1 MQPITPET
9 EALIDRALA
18 EDTQGGDVT
27 TNALIPSDLTGEAR
41 LVAEEDGVLSGLE
54 AALAVFRRVDPGVET
69 HADLA
74 EGAVLEPGMA
84 IGSVTGPV
92 ASILTAERTAL
103 NFVRRLSGI
112 ATETSK
118 YVREVAGYDVRILD
132 TRKTTPGLRNLEKQA
147 VAAGGGANHRRGLGD
162 GVLIKDNHIEALR
175 GQGMNLGET
184 VGKARANAPH
194 SLKIEVEIEDP
205 NDVEEAISAGAD
217 ILLLDNMS
225 TTDMSSA
232 VKLAGG
238 RVLIEASGRVSLG
251 NVREVAST
259 GVDLISVG
267 ALTHSSRAAGHRPGT
282 DGLAQPER
290 WLP

>member
-1 MQPITPET
+1 MQPITPGT

-27 TNALIPSDLTGEAR
+27 TDALIPSDLMGEAR

-54 AALAVFRRVDPGVET
+54 TALSVFRRVDPGVET
-69 HADLA
+69 RAELE
-74 EGAVLEPGMA
+74 EGAGLEPGMVV
-84 IGSVTGPV
+84 GSVSGPV

-118 YVREVAGYDVRILD
+118 YVREVAGFDARILD

-175 GQGMNLGET
+175 GQGMSLGEI
-184 VGKARANAPH
+184 VGKARVNAPH

-225 TTDMSSA
+225 NADMSAA
-232 VKLAGG
+232 VKLVGG
-238 RVLIEASGRVSLG
+238 RALIEASGRVSLR
-251 NVREVAST
+251 NVREVAAT

-267 ALTHSSRAAGHRPGT
+267 ALTHSSRAL
-282 DGLAQPER
+282 DIGLE
-290 WLP
+290 LTG

>member
-74 EGAVLEPGMA
+74 EGAVLEPDMA

-175 GQGMNLGET
+175 GQGMSLGET

-238 RVLIEASGRVSLG
+238 RVLIEASGRVSLR

-267 ALTHSSRAAGHRPGT
+267 ALTHSSRAL
-282 DGLAQPER
+282 DIGLE
-290 WLP
+290 LTG

>member
-27 TNALIPSDLTGEAR
+27 TDALIPSDLTGEAR

-69 HADLA
+69 HADPA
-74 EGAVLEPGMA
+74 EGAGLEPGMA

-118 YVREVAGYDVRILD
+118 YVREVAGYEVRILD

-162 GVLIKDNHIEALR
+162 GVLIKDNHIKALR
-175 GQGMNLGET
+175 GQGMSLGET

-238 RVLIEASGRVSLG
+238 RVLIEASGRVSLR
-251 NVREVAST
+251 NVREVAAT

-267 ALTHSSRAAGHRPGT
+267 ALTHSSRAL
-282 DGLAQPER
+282 DIGLD
-290 WLP
+290 LTG

>member
-41 LVAEEDGVLSGLE
+41 LVAEEDGILSGLE

-69 HADLA
+69 HADHA
-74 EGAVLEPGMA
+74 EGAGLEPGMA
-84 IGSVTGPV
+84 IGSVSGPV

-112 ATETSK
+112 ATETSR
-118 YVREVAGYDVRILD
+118 YVREVAEYDVRILD

-175 GQGMNLGET
+175 GQGMSLGET

-225 TTDMSSA
+225 TADMSTA

-238 RVLIEASGRVSLG
+238 RVLIEASGRVSLR
-251 NVREVAST
+251 NVREVAAT

-267 ALTHSSRAAGHRPGT
+267 ALTHSSRAL
-282 DGLAQPER
+282 DIGLD
-290 WLP
+290 LTG

>member
-54 AALAVFRRVDPGVET
+54 AALAVFRRVDLGVET

-175 GQGMNLGET
+175 GQGMSLGET

-267 ALTHSSRAAGHRPGT
+267 ALTHSSKAL
-282 DGLAQPER
+282 DIGLE
-290 WLP
+290 LTG

>member
-1 MQPITPET
+1 MQPITAET
-9 EALIDRALA
+9 EALIARALA

-27 TNALIPSDLTGEAR
+27 TDALIPMDLMGEAR
-41 LVAEEDGVLSGLE
+41 LVSEEDGVLSGLE
-54 AALAVFRRVDPGVET
+54 AALAVFRRVDPAVET
-69 HADLA
+69 QAELD
-74 EGAVLEPGMA
+74 EGAGLEPGMVV
-84 IGSVTGPV
+84 GSVTGPV

-103 NFVRRLSGI
+103 NFVRRLSGV
-112 ATETSK
+112 ATETSR
-118 YVREVAGYDVRILD
+118 YVREVAGYDARILD

-175 GQGMNLGET
+175 GQGMSLGEI

-194 SLKIEVEIEDP
+194 SLKIEVEIEDT

-225 TTDMSSA
+225 TADMSAA

-238 RVLIEASGRVSLG
+238 RALIEASGRVSLR
-251 NVREVAST
+251 NVREVAAT

-267 ALTHSSRAAGHRPGT
+267 ALTHSSRAL
-282 DGLAQPER
+282 DIGLE
-290 WLP
+290 LTG

>member
-1 MQPITPET
+1 LQPITAET
-9 EALIDRALA
+9 EALIARALA

-27 TNALIPSDLTGEAR
+27 TDALIPMDLMGEAR
-41 LVAEEDGVLSGLE
+41 LVSEEDGVLSGLE
-54 AALAVFRRVDPGVET
+54 AALAVFRRVDPAVET

-74 EGAVLEPGMA
+74 EGAGLEPGMVV
-84 IGSVTGPV
+84 GSVSGPV

-103 NFVRRLSGI
+103 NFVRRLSGV
-112 ATETSK
+112 ATETSR
-118 YVREVAGYDVRILD
+118 YVREVAGYDARILD

-175 GQGMNLGET
+175 GQGMSLGEI

-225 TTDMSSA
+225 TADMSAA
-232 VKLAGG
+232 VRLAGG
-238 RVLIEASGRVSLG
+238 RALIEASGRVSLR
-251 NVREVAST
+251 NVREVAAT

-267 ALTHSSRAAGHRPGT
+267 ALTHSSRAL
-282 DGLAQPER
+282 DIGLE
-290 WLP
+290 LTG

>member
-41 LVAEEDGVLSGLE
+41 LVAEEDGILSGLE

-74 EGAVLEPGMA
+74 EGGGLEPGMA
-84 IGSVTGPV
+84 IGSVSGPV

-112 ATETSK
+112 ATETSR
-118 YVREVAGYDVRILD
+118 YVREVAEYDVRILD

-175 GQGMNLGET
+175 GQGMSLGET

-225 TTDMSSA
+225 TADMSTA

-238 RVLIEASGRVSLG
+238 RVLIEASGRVSLR
-251 NVREVAST
+251 NVREVAAT

-267 ALTHSSRAAGHRPGT
+267 ALTHSSRAL
-282 DGLAQPER
+282 DIGLD
-290 WLP
+290 LTG

>member
-27 TNALIPSDLTGEAR
+27 TNALIPSDLTSEAR
-41 LVAEEDGVLSGLE
+41 LVAEEDGILSGLE
-54 AALAVFRRVDPGVET
+54 AALAVFRRVDPAVET

-74 EGAVLEPGMA
+74 EGGGLEPGMA
-84 IGSVTGPV
+84 IGSVSGPV

-112 ATETSK
+112 ATETSR

-175 GQGMNLGET
+175 GQGMSLGET

-225 TTDMSSA
+225 TADMSTA

-238 RVLIEASGRVSLG
+238 RVLIEASGRVSLR
-251 NVREVAST
+251 NVREVAAT

-267 ALTHSSRAAGHRPGT
+267 ALTHSSRAL
-282 DGLAQPER
+282 DIGLD
-290 WLP
+290 LTG

>member
-238 RVLIEASGRVSLG
+238 RVLIEASGRVSLR

-267 ALTHSSRAAGHRPGT
+267 ALTHSSRAL
-282 DGLAQPER
+282 DIGLE
-290 WLP
+290 LTG

>member
-18 EDTQGGDVT
+18 EDVQGGDVT
-27 TNALIPSDLTGEAR
+27 TDALIPAGLMGEAR
-41 LVAEEDGVLSGLE
+41 LIAEEDGVLSGLD
-54 AALAVFRRVDPGVET
+54 AALAVFRRVDAEIET
-69 HADLA
+69 RADLS
-74 EGAVLEPGMA
+74 EGAGLEPGMVV
-84 IGSVTGPV
+84 GSVSGPV

-112 ATETSK
+112 ATETSR
-118 YVREVAGYDVRILD
+118 YVREVAGYDVRVLD

-175 GQGMNLGET
+175 RRGMSLGEI
-184 VGKARANAPH
+184 VEKARANAPH

-205 NDVEEAISAGAD
+205 DDVEEAISAGAD

-225 TTDMSSA
+225 AADMSAA
-232 VKLAGG
+232 VKLAAG
-238 RVLIEASGRVSLG
+238 RALIEASGRVSLG
-251 NVREVAST
+251 NVREVAAT

-267 ALTHSSRAAGHRPGT
+267 ALTHSSRAL
-282 DGLAQPER
+282 DIGLE
-290 WLP
+290 LTG

>member
-27 TNALIPSDLTGEAR
+27 TDALIPSDLMGEAR

-54 AALAVFRRVDPGVET
+54 TALAVFRRVDPAVET

-74 EGAVLEPGMA
+74 DGAGLEPGMA

-118 YVREVAGYDVRILD
+118 YVREVAGFDARILD

-175 GQGMNLGET
+175 GQGMSLGEI

-225 TTDMSSA
+225 NADMSAA
-232 VKLAGG
+232 VKLVGG
-238 RVLIEASGRVSLG
+238 RALIEASGRVSLR
-251 NVREVAST
+251 NVREVAAT

-267 ALTHSSRAAGHRPGT
+267 ALTHSSRAL
-282 DGLAQPER
+282 DIGLE
-290 WLP
+290 LTG

>member
-175 GQGMNLGET
+175 GQGMSLGET

-267 ALTHSSRAAGHRPGT
+267 ALTHSSRAL
-282 DGLAQPER
+282 DIGLE
-290 WLP
+290 LTG

>member
-238 RVLIEASGRVSLG
+238 RMLIEASGRVSLR
-251 NVREVAST
+251 NVREVAAT

-267 ALTHSSRAAGHRPGT
+267 ALTHSSRAL
-282 DGLAQPER
+282 DIGLE
-290 WLP
+290 LTG

>member
-9 EALIDRALA
+9 EALIARALA

-27 TNALIPSDLTGEAR
+27 TDALIPMDLMGEAR
-41 LVAEEDGVLSGLE
+41 LVSEEDGVLSGLE
-54 AALAVFRRVDPGVET
+54 AALAVFRRVDPAVDT
-69 HADLA
+69 HAELT
-74 EGAVLEPGMA
+74 EGTGLEPGMVV
-84 IGSVTGPV
+84 GSVSGPV

-103 NFVRRLSGI
+103 NFVRRLSGV

-118 YVREVAGYDVRILD
+118 YVREVAGFDTRILD

-175 GQGMNLGET
+175 GQGLSLGEI

-225 TTDMSSA
+225 NADMSAA
-232 VKLAGG
+232 VKLVGG
-238 RVLIEASGRVSLG
+238 RALIEASGRVSLR
-251 NVREVAST
+251 NVREVAAT

-267 ALTHSSRAAGHRPGT
+267 ALTHSSRAL
-282 DGLAQPER
+282 DIGLE
-290 WLP
+290 LTG

>member
-175 GQGMNLGET
+175 GQGMSLGET

-194 SLKIEVEIEDP
+194 SLKIEVEIEDA

-238 RVLIEASGRVSLG
+238 RVLIEASGRVSLR
-251 NVREVAST
+251 NVREVAAT

-267 ALTHSSRAAGHRPGT
+267 ALTHSSRAL
-282 DGLAQPER
+282 DIGLE
-290 WLP
+290 LTG

>member
-9 EALIDRALA
+9 EALIARALA

-27 TNALIPSDLTGEAR
+27 TDALIPMDLMGEAR
-41 LVAEEDGVLSGLE
+41 LVSEEDGVLSGLE
-54 AALAVFRRVDPGVET
+54 AALAVFRRVDPAVET

-74 EGAVLEPGMA
+74 EGAGLEPGMVV
-84 IGSVTGPV
+84 GSVSGPV

-103 NFVRRLSGI
+103 NFVRRLSGV

-118 YVREVAGYDVRILD
+118 YVREVAGFDARILD

-175 GQGMNLGET
+175 GQGMSLGEI

-205 NDVEEAISAGAD
+205 NDVEGAISAGAD

-225 TTDMSSA
+225 NADMSAA
-232 VKLAGG
+232 VRLVGG
-238 RVLIEASGRVSLG
+238 RALIEASGRVSLR
-251 NVREVAST
+251 NVREVAAT

-267 ALTHSSRAAGHRPGT
+267 ALTHSSRAL
-282 DGLAQPER
+282 DIGLE
-290 WLP
+290 LTG

>member
-9 EALIDRALA
+9 EALIGRALA
-18 EDTQGGDVT
+18 EDVQGGDVT
-27 TNALIPSDLTGEAR
+27 TDALIPADLMGEAR
-41 LVAEEDGVLSGLE
+41 LIAEEDGVLSGLE
-54 AALAVFRRVDPGVET
+54 AALAVFRRVDPRVET
-69 HADLA
+69 RAALS
-74 EGAVLEPGMA
+74 EGAGLEPGMVV
-84 IGSVTGPV
+84 GSVRGPV

-112 ATETSK
+112 ATETSR
-118 YVREVAGYDVRILD
+118 YVREVAGYDVKILD

-175 GQGMNLGET
+175 SQGMDLGEI
-184 VGKARANAPH
+184 VAKARANAPH

-205 NDVEEAISAGAD
+205 DDVEEAISAGAD

-225 TTDMSSA
+225 AADMSAA

-238 RVLIEASGRVSLG
+238 RALIEASGRVSLG
-251 NVREVAST
+251 NVREVAAS
-259 GVDLISVG
+259 GVDMISVG
-267 ALTHSSRAAGHRPGT
+267 ALTHSSRAL
-282 DGLAQPER
+282 DIGLE
-290 WLP
+290 LTG

>member
-18 EDTQGGDVT
+18 EDVQSGDVT
-27 TNALIPSDLTGEAR
+27 TDALIPNDLMGEAR
-41 LVAEEDGVLSGLE
+41 LVSEEDGLLSGVE
-54 AALAVFRRVDPGVET
+54 TALAVFRRVDPGVET
-69 HADLA
+69 HAELA
-74 EGAVLEPGMA
+74 DGAGLEPGMVV
-84 IGSVTGPV
+84 GSVSGPV

-118 YVREVAGYDVRILD
+118 YVREVAGYHARILD

-162 GVLIKDNHIEALR
+162 GVLIKDNHIKALR
-175 GQGMNLGET
+175 DQGMSLGEI

-225 TTDMSSA
+225 TADMSAA

-238 RVLIEASGRVSLG
+238 RVLIEASGRVSLR
-251 NVREVAST
+251 NVREVAAT

-267 ALTHSSRAAGHRPGT
+267 ALTHSSRAL
-282 DGLAQPER
+282 DIGLE
-290 WLP
+290 LTG

>member
-9 EALIDRALA
+9 EALIARALA

-27 TNALIPSDLTGEAR
+27 TDALISMDLMGEAR

-54 AALAVFRRVDPGVET
+54 AALAVFRRVDPAVET
-69 HADLA
+69 HADLT
-74 EGAVLEPGMA
+74 EGAGLEPGMVV
-84 IGSVTGPV
+84 GSVTGPV

-103 NFVRRLSGI
+103 NFVRRLSGV
-112 ATETSK
+112 ATETSR
-118 YVREVAGYDVRILD
+118 YVREVAGYDARILD

-175 GQGMNLGET
+175 GQGMSLGEI

-225 TTDMSSA
+225 NADMSAA
-232 VKLAGG
+232 VRLAGG
-238 RVLIEASGRVSLG
+238 RALIEASGRVSLR
-251 NVREVAST
+251 NVREVAAT

-267 ALTHSSRAAGHRPGT
+267 ALTHSSRAL
-282 DGLAQPER
+282 DIGLE
-290 WLP
+290 LTG

>member
-27 TNALIPSDLTGEAR
+27 TDALIPSDLTGEAR

-54 AALAVFRRVDPGVET
+54 AALAVFRRVDPGVEI

-84 IGSVTGPV
+84 IGSVSGPV

-175 GQGMNLGET
+175 GQGMSLGET

-238 RVLIEASGRVSLG
+238 RVLIEASGRVSLR

-267 ALTHSSRAAGHRPGT
+267 ALTHSSRAL
-282 DGLAQPER
+282 DIGLE
-290 WLP
+290 LTG

>member
-175 GQGMNLGET
+175 GQGMSLGET

-238 RVLIEASGRVSLG
+238 RVLIEASGRVSLR
-251 NVREVAST
+251 NVREVAAT

-267 ALTHSSRAAGHRPGT
+267 ALTHSSRAL
-282 DGLAQPER
+282 DIGLE
-290 WLP
+290 LTG

>member
-27 TNALIPSDLTGEAR
+27 TNALIPNNLMGEAR
-41 LVAEEDGVLSGLE
+41 LVAEEDGILSGLE

-74 EGAVLEPGMA
+74 EGGGLEPGMA
-84 IGSVTGPV
+84 IGSVSGPV

-112 ATETSK
+112 ATETSR
-118 YVREVAGYDVRILD
+118 YVREVAEYDVRILD

-175 GQGMNLGET
+175 GQGMSLGET

-225 TTDMSSA
+225 TADMSTA

-238 RVLIEASGRVSLG
+238 RVLIEASGRVSLR
-251 NVREVAST
+251 NVREVAAT

-267 ALTHSSRAAGHRPGT
+267 ALTHSSRAL
-282 DGLAQPER
+282 DIGLD
-290 WLP
+290 LTG

>member
-18 EDTQGGDVT
+18 EDVQGGDVT
-27 TNALIPSDLTGEAR
+27 TDALIPNDLMGEAR
-41 LVAEEDGVLSGLE
+41 LVSEEDGVLSGVE
-54 AALAVFRRVDPGVET
+54 TALAVFRRVDPGVET
-69 HADLA
+69 HAELA
-74 EGAVLEPGMA
+74 DGAGLEPGMV
-84 IGSVTGPV
+84 IGSVSGSV

-118 YVREVAGYDVRILD
+118 YVREVAGYDARILD

-162 GVLIKDNHIEALR
+162 GVLIKDNHVEALR
-175 GQGMNLGET
+175 GQGMSLGEI

-225 TTDMSSA
+225 TADMSKA

-238 RVLIEASGRVSLG
+238 RVLIEASGRVSLR
-251 NVREVAST
+251 NVRKVAAT

-267 ALTHSSRAAGHRPGT
+267 ALTHSSRAL
-282 DGLAQPER
+282 DIGLE
-290 WLP
+290 LTG

>member
-9 EALIDRALA
+9 AALIDRALA

-267 ALTHSSRAAGHRPGT
+267 ALTHSSRAL
-282 DGLAQPER
+282 DIGLE
-290 WLP
+290 LTG

>member
-27 TNALIPSDLTGEAR
+27 TDALIPSNLTGEAR

-84 IGSVTGPV
+84 IGSVSGLV

-175 GQGMNLGET
+175 GQGMSLGET

-267 ALTHSSRAAGHRPGT
+267 ALTHSSRAL
-282 DGLAQPER
+282 DIGLE
-290 WLP
+290 LTG

>member
-9 EALIDRALA
+9 EALIARALA

-27 TNALIPSDLTGEAR
+27 TESLIPADLMGSAR

-54 AALAVFRRVDPGVET
+54 TALAVFRRVDPAVTT
-69 HADLA
+69 HAELS
-74 EGAVLEPGMA
+74 EGAGLEPGMVV
-84 IGSVTGPV
+84 GSVSGPV

-112 ATETSK
+112 ATETSR
-118 YVREVAGYDVRILD
+118 YIHEVAGFDARILD

-175 GQGMNLGET
+175 GQGMSLGEI

-217 ILLLDNMS
+217 ILLLDNMPAA
-225 TTDMSSA
+225 DMSAA

-238 RVLIEASGRVSLG
+238 RALIEASGRVSLR
-251 NVREVAST
+251 NVREVAAT

-267 ALTHSSRAAGHRPGT
+267 ALTHSSRAL
-282 DGLAQPER
+282 DVGLE
-290 WLP
+290 LTG

>member
-267 ALTHSSRAAGHRPGT
+267 ALTHSSRAL
-282 DGLAQPER
+282 DIGLE
-290 WLP
+290 LTG

>member
-54 AALAVFRRVDPGVET
+54 AALAVFRRVDAGVET

-175 GQGMNLGET
+175 GQGMSLGEI
-184 VGKARANAPH
+184 VGKAQANAPH

-205 NDVEEAISAGAD
+205 TDVEEAISAGAD

-267 ALTHSSRAAGHRPGT
+267 ALTHSSRAL
-282 DGLAQPER
+282 DIGLE
-290 WLP
+290 LTG

>member
-18 EDTQGGDVT
+18 EDVQGGDVT
-27 TNALIPSDLTGEAR
+27 TDALIPNDLMGEAR
-41 LVAEEDGVLSGLE
+41 LVSEEDGVLSGVE
-54 AALAVFRRVDPGVET
+54 TALAVFRRVDPGVET
-69 HADLA
+69 HAELA
-74 EGAVLEPGMA
+74 DGAGLEPGMV
-84 IGSVTGPV
+84 IGSISGPV

-118 YVREVAGYDVRILD
+118 YVREVAGYDARILD

-162 GVLIKDNHIEALR
+162 GVLIKDNHVEALR
-175 GQGMNLGET
+175 GQGMSLGEI

-225 TTDMSSA
+225 TADMSKA

-238 RVLIEASGRVSLG
+238 RVLIEASGRVSLR
-251 NVREVAST
+251 NVREVAAT

-267 ALTHSSRAAGHRPGT
+267 ALTHSSRAL
-282 DGLAQPER
+282 DIGLE
-290 WLP
+290 LTG

>member
-18 EDTQGGDVT
+18 EDVQGGDVT
-27 TNALIPSDLTGEAR
+27 TDALIPNDLMGEAR
-41 LVAEEDGVLSGLE
+41 LVSEEDGVLSGVE
-54 AALAVFRRVDPGVET
+54 TALAVFRRVDPGVET
-69 HADLA
+69 RAELAD
-74 EGAVLEPGMA
+74 GAGLEPGMV

-118 YVREVAGYDVRILD
+118 YVREVAGYDARILD

-162 GVLIKDNHIEALR
+162 GVLIKDNHVEALR
-175 GQGMNLGET
+175 GQGMSLGEI

-225 TTDMSSA
+225 TADMSAA

-238 RVLIEASGRVSLG
+238 RVLIEASGRVSLR
-251 NVREVAST
+251 NVREVAAT

-267 ALTHSSRAAGHRPGT
+267 ALTHSSRAL
-282 DGLAQPER
+282 DIGLD
-290 WLP
+290 LTG

>member
-27 TNALIPSDLTGEAR
+27 TNALIPNNLMGEAR
-41 LVAEEDGVLSGLE
+41 LVAEEDGILSGLE

-74 EGAVLEPGMA
+74 EGGGLEPGMA
-84 IGSVTGPV
+84 IGSVSGPV

-112 ATETSK
+112 ATETSR
-118 YVREVAGYDVRILD
+118 YVREVAEYDVRILD

-175 GQGMNLGET
+175 GQGMSLGET

-238 RVLIEASGRVSLG
+238 RVLIEASGRVSLR
-251 NVREVAST
+251 NVREVAAT

-267 ALTHSSRAAGHRPGT
+267 ALTHSSRAL
-282 DGLAQPER
+282 DIGLD
-290 WLP
+290 LTG

>member
-1 MQPITPET
+1 LQPITPET
-9 EALIDRALA
+9 EALIARALA

-27 TNALIPSDLTGEAR
+27 TDALIPMDLMGEAR
-41 LVAEEDGVLSGLE
+41 LVSEEDGVLSGLE
-54 AALAVFRRVDPGVET
+54 AALAVFRRVDPAVET

-74 EGAVLEPGMA
+74 EGAGLEPGMVV
-84 IGSVTGPV
+84 GSVSGPV

-103 NFVRRLSGI
+103 NFVRRLSGV
-112 ATETSK
+112 ATETSR
-118 YVREVAGYDVRILD
+118 YVREVAGYDARILD

-175 GQGMNLGET
+175 GQGMSLGEI

-225 TTDMSSA
+225 TADMSAA
-232 VKLAGG
+232 VRLAGG
-238 RVLIEASGRVSLG
+238 RALIEASGRVSLR
-251 NVREVAST
+251 NVREVAAT

-267 ALTHSSRAAGHRPGT
+267 ALTHSSRAL
-282 DGLAQPER
+282 DIGLE
-290 WLP
+290 LTG

>member
-9 EALIDRALA
+9 EALIARALA

-112 ATETSK
+112 ATETSR

-175 GQGMNLGET
+175 GQGLSLGEI

-194 SLKIEVEIEDP
+194 SLKIEVEIEDT

-225 TTDMSSA
+225 TAEMSAA

-238 RVLIEASGRVSLG
+238 RALIEASGRVSLR
-251 NVREVAST
+251 NVREVAAT

-267 ALTHSSRAAGHRPGT
+267 ALTHSSRAL
-282 DGLAQPER
+282 DIGLE
-290 WLP
+290 LTG